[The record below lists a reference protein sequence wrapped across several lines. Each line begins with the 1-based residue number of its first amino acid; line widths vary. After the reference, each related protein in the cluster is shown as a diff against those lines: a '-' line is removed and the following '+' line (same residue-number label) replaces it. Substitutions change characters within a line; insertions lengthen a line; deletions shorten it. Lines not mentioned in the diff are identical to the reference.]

1 MKLLY
6 LVPGEGMNEKELER
20 RTQVLRDNAFPG
32 TEVNYVYCKNGVT
45 SIESNYED
53 SLVAPSV
60 IQAAI
65 QAEKDGYDGILIGCA
80 GDPGLYGAREM
91 IKIPVVG
98 PGENAVHLASMIG
111 NKFSVVAIMDTCI
124 PRHVHLVRRA
134 GIACDRLASVRAAN
148 VSVLDVGRDPDI
160 AKRRVTEES
169 LLARDE
175 DGADCVILGCLS
187 LAFQLFDRELAKVL
201 GIPVINPAIS
211 GLKQLEG
218 MVAAGIAHSKKAYQI
233 PPKFRNR

>member
-6 LVPGEGMNEKELER
+6 LVPGEGLDEKELER
-20 RTQVLRDNAFPG
+20 RTQVLRENAFTG
-32 TEVNYVYCKNGVT
+32 TEVNYVYCKNGVA

-53 SLVAPSV
+53 SLVAPTV

-91 IKIPVVG
+91 VNIPVVG
-98 PGENAVHLASMIG
+98 PGENAVHLATMLG
-111 NKFSVVAIMDTCI
+111 NRFSVVAITDSCV

-148 VSVLDVGRDPDI
+148 ISVLDVGRDPDI
-160 AKRRVTEES
+160 AKRRVTEEA
-169 LLARDE
+169 LIARDK

-187 LAFQLFDRELAKVL
+187 LAFQLFDRELSQVL
-201 GIPVINPAIS
+201 GIPVINPAIA

-218 MVAAGIAHSKKAYQI
+218 IVSTKISHSKKAYQV
-233 PPKFRNR
+233 PPKYRKK